1 MFNKVFFILF
11 VLLLIIICNMQH
23 IELFTD
29 NKPIILITGTT
40 SGIGKAF
47 VESIDKKYKV
57 LIHGRNCNKLA
68 NMVKVYKNKGMDIEY
83 ICYDLSKKDNITKF
97 NNEIKSKYKKID
109 ILINNFYDSSH
120 EEDISYQINTN
131 LTNTI
136 LLTKMLSKNINTG
149 GTIIN
154 ISSGLSRNIQYGNN
168 FISTYTIIK
177 DSLEKFTKIYSS
189 KLYPKK
195 ISITCLRIDDSYK
208 SKLTNKFLKDY
219 QLKNPNEIVECL
231 NYIISKKWNET
242 TGKIILSSSLINNS
256 IVSLLDTEYNLADY
270 DFNTLFK
277 QDKKILGENCIGMSK
292 NISTLLND
300 KTDFTKYVSYTGE
313 LQKYLANKYKV
324 KSNNILFHKGTINF
338 LDKII
343 NLFVKDEHHIIVSS
357 DTWGVFTT
365 LSNNNNKRIV
375 RVPYKIIDKY
385 VIQDYNK
392 IIDSISSS
400 TRMIYLI
407 SPIFKKDFDKFLKNI
422 PDNLIIVI
430 DFCYNDF
437 YPYLLNNENPIID
450 MGYCINSKNKIIGVN
465 TFSKFYSLPGLNFS
479 FSITNSKM
487 NEYIKPH
494 FHYPISNFIEL
505 ISLYALKDTTRNEYT
520 VNYYKNEKNR
530 IRNKLNKLK
539 VPFYYAYQNCIFIF
553 INKSEK
559 EISKLLE
566 KNNIN
571 LDIVISNNYIMIPI
585 LNKKQNDILLSIII
599 NSTLRGML

>member
-1 MFNKVFFILF
+1 MFNKVFYILV
-11 VLLLIIICNMQH
+11 VLLFIIICNMQYV
-23 IELFTD
+23 ESFTD
-29 NKPIILITGTT
+29 IFINNKPIILITGTT

-47 VESIDKKYKV
+47 VESIDKKYKI
-57 LIHGRNCNKLA
+57 LIHGRDCNKLV
-68 NMVKVYKNKGMDIEY
+68 NMIKVYKNKGMDIEY
-83 ICYDLSKKDNITKF
+83 LCYDLSKKDNITKF
-97 NNEIKSKYKKID
+97 NNEIKTKYKKID
-109 ILINNFYDSSH
+109 ILINNFYDSSN

-154 ISSGLSRNIQYGNN
+154 ISSGVSRNVQYGNN

-177 DSLEKFTKIYSS
+177 DSIEKFTKIYSS

-208 SKLTNKFLKDY
+208 SKLTNKFLKNY
-219 QLKNPNEIVECL
+219 TLKNPNEIVECL

-242 TGKIILSSSLINNS
+242 AGKIIKSSSLINNS

-313 LQKYLANKYKV
+313 LHKYLASKYKV
-324 KSNNILFHKGTINF
+324 HSNNILFHKGTINF

-343 NLFVKDEHHIIVSS
+343 NLFVKDEHNIIISS

-375 RVPYKIIDKY
+375 KVPYKIKDKY
-385 VIQDYNK
+385 IIQDFDRITN
-392 IIDSISSS
+392 SISSH

-407 SPIFKKDFDKFLKNI
+407 APIFKKDFDKFIKNI
-422 PDNLIIVI
+422 SSNLIIVI

-450 MGYCINSKNKIIGVN
+450 MGNYINSKNKIIGVN
-465 TFSKFYSLPGLNFS
+465 TFSKFYSLPGINFS
-479 FSITNSKM
+479 FSIANSKM
-487 NEYIKPH
+487 NDYIKPH
-494 FHYPISNFIEL
+494 FHYPVSNFIEL
-505 ISLYALKDTTRNEYT
+505 ISLYALTDAKRNTFT

-530 IRNKLNKLK
+530 IINKLNKLK
-539 VPFYYAYQNCIFIF
+539 IPFYNAYQNYILIFT
-553 INKSEK
+553 NKSKEK
-559 EISKLLE
+559 INKLLE
-566 KNNIN
+566 KNHIN
-571 LDIVISNNYIMIPI
+571 LDIVLENNYMMIPI
-585 LNKKQNDILLSIII
+585 LNRKQNDILLSIII
-599 NSTLRGML
+599 D

>member
-1 MFNKVFFILF
+1 
-11 VLLLIIICNMQH
+11 MQYV
-23 IELFTD
+23 ESFTD
-29 NKPIILITGTT
+29 IFINNKPIILITGTT

-47 VESIDKKYKV
+47 VESIDKKYKI
-57 LIHGRNCNKLA
+57 LIHGRDCNKLV
-68 NMVKVYKNKGMDIEY
+68 NMIKVYKNKGMDIEY
-83 ICYDLSKKDNITKF
+83 LCYDLSKKDNITKF
-97 NNEIKSKYKKID
+97 NNEIKTKYKKID
-109 ILINNFYDSSH
+109 ILINNFYDSSN

-154 ISSGLSRNIQYGNN
+154 ISSGVSRNVQYGNN

-177 DSLEKFTKIYSS
+177 DSIEKFTKIYSS

-208 SKLTNKFLKDY
+208 SKLTNKFLKNY
-219 QLKNPNEIVECL
+219 TLKNPNEIVECL

-242 TGKIILSSSLINNS
+242 AGKIIKSSSLINNS

-313 LQKYLANKYKV
+313 LHKYLASKYKV
-324 KSNNILFHKGTINF
+324 HSNNILFHKGTINF

-343 NLFVKDEHHIIVSS
+343 NLFVKDEHNIIISS

-375 RVPYKIIDKY
+375 KVPYKIKDKY
-385 VIQDYNK
+385 IIQDFDRITN
-392 IIDSISSS
+392 SISSH

-407 SPIFKKDFDKFLKNI
+407 APIFKKDFDKFIKNI
-422 PDNLIIVI
+422 SSNLIIVI

-450 MGYCINSKNKIIGVN
+450 MGNYINSKNKIIGVN
-465 TFSKFYSLPGLNFS
+465 TFSKFYSLPGINFS
-479 FSITNSKM
+479 FSIANSKM
-487 NEYIKPH
+487 NDYIKPH
-494 FHYPISNFIEL
+494 FHYPVSNFIEL
-505 ISLYALKDTTRNEYT
+505 ISLYALTDAKRNTFT

-530 IRNKLNKLK
+530 IINKLNKLK
-539 VPFYYAYQNCIFIF
+539 IPFYNAYQNYILIFT
-553 INKSEK
+553 NKSKEK
-559 EISKLLE
+559 INKLLE
-566 KNNIN
+566 KNHIN
-571 LDIVISNNYIMIPI
+571 LDIVLENNYMMIPI
-585 LNKKQNDILLSIII
+585 LNRKQNDILLSIII
-599 NSTLRGML
+599 D

>member
-1 MFNKVFFILF
+1 MFNKVFYILV
-11 VLLLIIICNMQH
+11 VLLFIIICNMQYV
-23 IELFTD
+23 ESFTD
-29 NKPIILITGTT
+29 IFINNKPIILITGTT

-47 VESIDKKYKV
+47 VESIDKKYKI
-57 LIHGRNCNKLA
+57 LIHGRDCNKLV
-68 NMVKVYKNKGMDIEY
+68 NMIKVYKNKGMDIEY
-83 ICYDLSKKDNITKF
+83 LCYDLSKKDNITKF
-97 NNEIKSKYKKID
+97 NNEIKTKYKKID
-109 ILINNFYDSSH
+109 ILINNFYDSSN

-154 ISSGLSRNIQYGNN
+154 ISSGVSRNVQYGNN

-177 DSLEKFTKIYSS
+177 DSIEKFTKIYSS

-208 SKLTNKFLKDY
+208 SKLTNKFLKNY
-219 QLKNPNEIVECL
+219 TLKNPNEIVECL

-242 TGKIILSSSLINNS
+242 AGKIIKSSSLINNS

-313 LQKYLANKYKV
+313 LHKYLASKYKV
-324 KSNNILFHKGTINF
+324 HSNNILFHKGTINF

-343 NLFVKDEHHIIVSS
+343 NLFVKDEHNIIISS

-375 RVPYKIIDKY
+375 KVPYKIKDKY
-385 VIQDYNK
+385 IIQDFDRITN
-392 IIDSISSS
+392 SISSH

-407 SPIFKKDFDKFLKNI
+407 APIFKKDFDKFIKNI
-422 PDNLIIVI
+422 PSNLIIVI

-450 MGYCINSKNKIIGVN
+450 MGNYINSKNKIIGVN
-465 TFSKFYSLPGLNFS
+465 TFSKFYSLPGINFS
-479 FSITNSKM
+479 FSIANSKM
-487 NEYIKPH
+487 NDYIKPH
-494 FHYPISNFIEL
+494 FHYPVSNFIEL
-505 ISLYALKDTTRNEYT
+505 ISLYALTDAKRNTFT

-530 IRNKLNKLK
+530 IINKLNKLK
-539 VPFYYAYQNCIFIF
+539 IPFYNAYQNYILIFT
-553 INKSEK
+553 NKSKEK
-559 EISKLLE
+559 INKLLE
-566 KNNIN
+566 KNHIN
-571 LDIVISNNYIMIPI
+571 LDIVLENNYMMIPI
-585 LNKKQNDILLSIII
+585 LNRKQNDILLSIII
-599 NSTLRGML
+599 D